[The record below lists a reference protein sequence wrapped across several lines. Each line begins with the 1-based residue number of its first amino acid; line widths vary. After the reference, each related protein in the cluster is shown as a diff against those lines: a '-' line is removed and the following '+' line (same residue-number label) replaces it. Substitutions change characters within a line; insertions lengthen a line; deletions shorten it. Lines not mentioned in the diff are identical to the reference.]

1 MVSSNKEPDLSSILL
16 SSVDVST
23 ILASVTDLVVVEV
36 CWVVAGVVAG
46 LAITSSS
53 LNTVSIDSTNDSAS
67 DLFSSDSSVSSLLL
81 CSWLS

>member
-1 MVSSNKEPDLSSILL
+1 MSSILL

-23 ILASVTDLVVVEV
+23 ILASVTALVVVEG

-67 DLFSSDSSVSSLLL
+67 DLFSSDSSVTSLLL
-81 CSWLS
+81 SSWLS